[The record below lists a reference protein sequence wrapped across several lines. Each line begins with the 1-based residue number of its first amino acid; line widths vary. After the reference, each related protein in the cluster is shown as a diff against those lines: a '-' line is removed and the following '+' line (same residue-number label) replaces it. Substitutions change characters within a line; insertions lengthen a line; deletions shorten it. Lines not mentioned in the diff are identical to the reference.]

1 MKRAAAILM
10 IGCAVMTA
18 HAWTVSLL
26 DNPAVLAFVLSS
38 NFWPSVVGGI
48 ALAIAALT
56 GLVLALVSIPGSPS
70 GRTGPEGGE

>member
-1 MKRAAAILM
+1 MKRAAVILM
-10 IGCAVMTA
+10 IGCVVMTA

-38 NFWPSVVGGI
+38 SFWPSVVGGI

-56 GLVLALVSIPGSPS
+56 GLVCALAFIPGSPS
-70 GRTGPEGGE
+70 GRTGREHGE